1 MPKSLT
7 YVKNGEGG
15 KGKHMEEKNSMQNY
29 YYDDEID
36 LREIFAVLWKWKWT
50 IVGVTLVFMIVA
62 FTVSKFLMEP
72 VYEARTIVAPASL
85 NSVNGSSLTYVVNAE
100 NSLQWQMSEDMNE
113 ILQLPQVSIQNF
125 NALLTSNHVIIRT
138 RQLLNLDQA
147 VTDIRGRVE
156 VKHDAK
162 TNTTEIVVSGTNPEE
177 NSKLANVLVDQTIS
191 YVKEL
196 NQQSMTTMLKNLESQ
211 LTRVEADLDTM
222 LGRPEDSFTNEI
234 RREREIERREQL
246 VDLLSSKI
254 MEMEIL
260 QSFVS
265 DQDQIIVLSPAT
277 PPKNPVAPRV
287 MLNTAVAAVLGFML
301 VIFAVF
307 IIEYMRSA
315 PNKDKSVA

>member
-1 MPKSLT
+1 MPKIFT

-15 KGKHMEEKNSMQNY
+15 KGKYMEEKNSMQNY

-36 LREIFAVLWKWKWT
+36 LREIFAVLWRWKWT
-50 IVGVTLVFMIVA
+50 IIGVTASFIIIA
-62 FTVSKFLMEP
+62 FTFSKFFMDP

-100 NSLQWQMSEDMNE
+100 NSLQWQMNEDMNE

-138 RQLLNLDQA
+138 RQVLELDQT
-147 VTDIRGRVE
+147 VNEIRGRVQ
-156 VKHDAK
+156 VKHDANTK
-162 TNTTEIVVSGTNPEE
+162 TTEIVVSGTNPEE

-196 NQQSMTTMLKNLESQ
+196 NQQSMTTMLKSLESQ
-211 LTRVEADLDTM
+211 LTRAEADLDTM
-222 LGRPEDSFTNEI
+222 LGRPEDSFTTEI

-315 PNKDKSVA
+315 PNKDKNA

>member
-1 MPKSLT
+1 MPKIFT

-138 RQLLNLDQA
+138 RQVLELDQT
-147 VTDIRGRVE
+147 VNEIRERVE
-156 VKHDAK
+156 VEHDAK

-196 NQQSMTTMLKNLESQ
+196 NQQSMNTMLKNLESQ
-211 LTRVEADLDTM
+211 LTRAETDLDTIM
-222 LGRPEDSFTNEI
+222 SRPEDSFSSNI
-234 RREREIERREQL
+234 RRERQIERHEQL
-246 VDLLSSKI
+246 VELLSSKI

>member
-1 MPKSLT
+1 MPKIFT

-100 NSLQWQMSEDMNE
+100 NSLQWQMNEDMNE

-138 RQLLNLDQA
+138 RQVLELDQT
-147 VTDIRGRVE
+147 VNEIRERVE
-156 VKHDAK
+156 VEHDAK

-196 NQQSMTTMLKNLESQ
+196 NQQSMNTMLKNLESQ
-211 LTRVEADLDTM
+211 LTRAETDLDTIM
-222 LGRPEDSFTNEI
+222 SRPEDSFSSNI
-234 RREREIERREQL
+234 RRERQIERHEQL
-246 VDLLSSKI
+246 VELLSSKI